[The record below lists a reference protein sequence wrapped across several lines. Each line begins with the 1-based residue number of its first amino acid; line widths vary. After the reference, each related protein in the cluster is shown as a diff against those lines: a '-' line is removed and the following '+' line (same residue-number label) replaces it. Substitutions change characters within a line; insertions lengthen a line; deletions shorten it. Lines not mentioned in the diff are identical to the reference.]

1 MINIAEKTNTMITE
15 MEQTVLQA
23 SIDNQIM
30 NATNILE
37 ISEDLWYLIQSNIED
52 QIFQIQRMLADEL
65 DAYRGKGNQYV
76 DNNIWEIQE
85 LYKNEEQEKESN
97 KERVE
102 DEEVILIKPYKIL
115 ESMTL
120 SKSNFIN
127 NEVNNLIKYMKF
139 IHSPTQTRM
148 FQLFPYYQSLKS
160 RREQDSKFWKEIATV
175 LVKNKYNTEIS

>member
-1 MINIAEKTNTMITE
+1 M
-15 MEQTVLQA
+15 
-23 SIDNQIM
+23 
-30 NATNILE
+30 
-37 ISEDLWYLIQSNIED
+37 
-52 QIFQIQRMLADEL
+52 
-65 DAYRGKGNQYV
+65 
-76 DNNIWEIQE
+76 
-85 LYKNEEQEKESN
+85 YKNEEQEKESN

-139 IHSPTQTRM
+139 INSPTQTRM
-148 FQLFPYYQSLKS
+148 FKLFPYYQSLKS